1 MYKFNFKKSKKG
13 KFIVTIYFSISDTG
27 ITQAPAIPVQQ
38 TYTFNLKYKA
48 EVDCNDMKIRNQI
61 KANILETIR
70 AHLRKL
76 VKRFVKLCSLTEISK
91 CFASIKVEIK
101 NCRETTTRKRAT
113 APSTI
118 DVELN
123 IPDLG

>member
-1 MYKFNFKKSKKG
+1 MKG
-13 KFIVTIYFSISDTG
+13 QFVVAVYFSLSDTG
-27 ITQAPAIPVQQ
+27 TTEAPAIPVQQ

-48 EVDCNDMKIRNQI
+48 KVDCKDMKIRNKI
-61 KANILETIR
+61 EANILETIR